1 MKKIKA
7 IKVQGWV
14 KVLPVYLFTLLP
26 SGAQTQWSLRD
37 CCEYAVANSITVKQ
51 KEKAVEKQGYSLS
64 TARNSR

>member
-26 SGAQTQWSLRD
+26 TA
-37 CCEYAVANSITVKQ
+37 ANMPLPTISP
-51 KEKAVEKQGYSLS
+51 
-64 TARNSR
+64 